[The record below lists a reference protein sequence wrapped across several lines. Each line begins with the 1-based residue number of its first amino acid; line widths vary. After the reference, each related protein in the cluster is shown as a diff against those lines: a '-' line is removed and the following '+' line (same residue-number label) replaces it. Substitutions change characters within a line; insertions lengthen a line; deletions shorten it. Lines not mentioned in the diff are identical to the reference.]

1 MVETSRDPRYP
12 EALLSVQDACEM
24 LGISRPT
31 LFRLIGRGELS
42 VVKLA
47 RRTLF
52 RPADLDALVLQS
64 LRRRGSEDESE

>member
-1 MVETSRDPRYP
+1 
-12 EALLSVQDACEM
+12 M

-64 LRRRGSEDESE
+64 LQRRGSEDESE